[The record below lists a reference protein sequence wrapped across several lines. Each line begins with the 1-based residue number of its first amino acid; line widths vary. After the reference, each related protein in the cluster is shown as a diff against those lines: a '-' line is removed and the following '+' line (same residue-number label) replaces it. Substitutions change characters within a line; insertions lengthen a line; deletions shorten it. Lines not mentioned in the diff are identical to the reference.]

1 MRTKGV
7 LLIGSYLLTFV
18 LAIFVGIVYIAPNLL
33 IQQSLQQDNN
43 AYLMIQ
49 YTNSFDDIL
58 LYIPRGRDIYD
69 GHFPPS
75 DSSSDAGGAPGIMP
89 WLPQTL
95 FAGLIAIFK
104 NINTAYLSA
113 VFLFSALIFILLKK
127 LGDVLFQKKLWSYFF
142 AFAGIFTTI
151 PMQSALAFRSVSNFI
166 NIIVKDFYPIVNTPL
181 YKFYF
186 II

>member
-33 IQQSLQQDNN
+33 
-43 AYLMIQ
+43 IQ

-127 LGDVLFQKKLWSYFF
+127 LGDVLF
-142 AFAGIFTTI
+142 
-151 PMQSALAFRSVSNFI
+151 
-166 NIIVKDFYPIVNTPL
+166 
-181 YKFYF
+181 
-186 II
+186 